1 MNIYK
6 KFITIFIVLF
16 LFVPSSYGEDKIVYL
31 DLDNVVTNTNAG
43 KSILDQLEKSKK
55 SALLRFEKKEKEL
68 KIIEDEIKKQKNIIS
83 EEELRKKLVVFRN
96 EVNSF
101 RQDRQ
106 KVINEFNQKKKVEF
120 EKFFKKITP
129 IIENYVSEKEIEI
142 VLDRKN
148 IFIATKKK
156 DITKEIIN
164 IIDTKIK

>member
-1 MNIYK
+1 MKIIK
-6 KFITIFIVLF
+6 KFFTIFIVLILSTF
-16 LFVPSSYGEDKIVYL
+16 QSYSQDKIVYL
-31 DLDNVVTNTNAG
+31 DLDNVVYNTIAG
-43 KSILDQLEKSKK
+43 KSIISKLEKSKRT
-55 SALLRFEKKEKEL
+55 ALLKFEKKEKDL
-68 KIIEDEIKKQKNIIS
+68 KKIEDEIKKQKNITS